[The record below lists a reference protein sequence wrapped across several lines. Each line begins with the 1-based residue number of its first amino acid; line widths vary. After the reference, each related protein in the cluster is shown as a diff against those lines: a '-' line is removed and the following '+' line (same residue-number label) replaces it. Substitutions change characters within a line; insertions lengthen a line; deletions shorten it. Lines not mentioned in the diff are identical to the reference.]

1 MTMPDLQCD
10 VCGATRCECTDK
22 QAAEMWKRRCLHA
35 MDELT
40 ATREEN
46 KELKRKIT
54 GYAQTLDTLKTRLG
68 FAQDAF
74 KFAPGK

>member
-1 MTMPDLQCD
+1 
-10 VCGATRCECTDK
+10 
-22 QAAEMWKRRCLHA
+22 